1 MTTLVTGAT
10 GFIGTHLIKAL
21 VNEGRDVRCLTRTPD
36 NKKKIEALGAEA
48 FVGDLLKTN
57 SLSAAL
63 KGVNVIYHLAGE
75 VYSRNVKD
83 YVAVNVAGTQNLLE
97 CCRNNGIGRFI
108 HCSSIAA
115 AGPNPDKNTLLTENL
130 PCNPITPY
138 GQSKLE
144 AEKIVL
150 HYYETF
156 KLPVVII
163 RPPTVYGPGQSD
175 AITEFF
181 RQVKKGKFYI
191 IDDGQYLRSLCYV
204 TNLIDGFLLAEKN
217 REAVGEIFYISDKE
231 VYTFKEI
238 ALKIAEAEN
247 IKLVFANLPSAI
259 AATAMFT
266 FNILQKYFN
275 VNILKLYTIG
285 TLKINLGCSIKKAEK
300 VLSYRPNINL
310 KEGLLRTSEHL
321 KAKHE
326 LQ

>member
-1 MTTLVTGAT
+1 M
-10 GFIGTHLIKAL
+10 
-21 VNEGRDVRCLTRTPD
+21 
-36 NKKKIEALGAEA
+36 
-48 FVGDLLKTN
+48 LKTN
-57 SLSAAL
+57 SLSAAI

-97 CCRNNGIGRFI
+97 CCRNNGIERFI

-150 HYYETF
+150 TYYQTF
-156 KLPVVII
+156 KLPIVII

-191 IDDGQYLRSLCYV
+191 INDGQYLRSLCYV
-204 TNLIDGFLLAEKN
+204 TNLIDGFLLVEKK

-259 AATAMFT
+259 ADTAMFT

>member
-48 FVGDLLKTN
+48 FVGDLLKTS

-97 CCRNNGIGRFI
+97 CCRNNGIEKFI

-204 TNLIDGFLLAEKN
+204 TNLIDGFLLAEKE
-217 REAVGEIFYISDKE
+217 REAVGEILYISDKE

-247 IKLVFANLPSAI
+247 IELVFVNLPSAI
-259 AATAMFT
+259 ADTAMFT
-266 FNILQKYFN
+266 FNFLQKYFN
-275 VNILKLYTIG
+275 LNILKLYTIG
-285 TLKINLGCSIKKAEK
+285 TLKINLGCSILKAEEI
-300 VLSYRPNINL
+300 LSFKPNIDL
-310 KEGLLRTSEHL
+310 REGVQRTHQYLESNN
-321 KAKHE
+321 AT
-326 LQ
+326 